1 MAITLKRQVIWR
13 AVVTPQ
19 LREELAEELQSAAD
33 EIDEKVQQIDFQT
46 KAYITNLQRADL
58 AQALEIRKQV
68 EAEKKR
74 QTDQRDQIL
83 KQKEQ
88 IAQLPDGQEI
98 IRGVLE
104 GTVDVELGDD
114 LTKALAGYELL
125 TRDGKIVE
133 VREVDT
139 LGGRKAPAAGRKAD
153 KEAGGPGLII
163 TEGGA

>member
-139 LGGRKAPAAGRKAD
+139 LGGRKAPAARKAD

>member
-1 MAITLKRQVIWR
+1 MSITLKRQVIWR

-88 IAQLPDGQEI
+88 IAQLPDEQEI

-114 LTKALAGYELL
+114 LTKALAGYELV

-133 VREVDT
+133 VREVES
-139 LGGRKAPAAGRKAD
+139 LGGRRASAPVRKGE
-153 KEAGGPGLII
+153 KEGGGPGLII